1 MNREHVRVPV
11 GGGEG
16 SGSLLYQLYLIAG
29 SLILAGT
36 ALGSYLH
43 PVFYSLPATAG
54 VMIIITGFRGNPATE
69 EWLAGMP
76 WNRDGRDQAPMN

>member
-1 MNREHVRVPV
+1 MPDRGNDASGIGGFMNREHVRVPV

-54 VMIIITGFRGNPATE
+54 
-69 EWLAGMP
+69 
-76 WNRDGRDQAPMN
+76 